1 MRELICTAM
10 LTMMLL
16 TACGSTQA
24 QTTIANEFGHTT
36 ITPQRA
42 QEMMDQSDMDVLIL
56 DVRHLDEF
64 QAGHIPEAVLLPGN
78 EINERAGE
86 VIPDLDQII
95 LISCRSGARSH
106 QAALV
111 LVELGYTAVYDF
123 GGIISWTGEVVQ

>member
-1 MRELICTAM
+1 MKKLICTVLLAM
-10 LTMMLL
+10 VLL
-16 TACGSTQA
+16 TACGSTQT
-24 QTTIANEFGHTT
+24 QIAAANGFGHTT

-64 QAGHIPEAVLLPGN
+64 QAGHIPGAVLLPGN

-95 LISCRSGARSH
+95 LIYCRSGARSH
-106 QAALV
+106 SAALV
-111 LVELGYTAVYDF
+111 LVDLGYTAVYDF
-123 GGIISWTGEVVQ
+123 GGIISWTGDMVR